1 MIRLTPIR
9 SALAALVLAGS
20 GVAATAQT
28 GAQGQAQGGKP
39 AATQAK
45 PAQAVPVQGKPTAQK
60 PAQGQ
65 AAQAKPAAAPA
76 ARPGGAQA
84 VLLATYGDWGAY
96 ATQGKD
102 KVCYALAQPKDRQP
116 ASLKRDP
123 GYLFVSFRP
132 SANVRNEIAVMM
144 GFPTK
149 EGGAAQA
156 VVGRTAYALIT
167 KDQNAWVK
175 NPAEEAQVIAALQK
189 GPGLVVKATSLK
201 GNQSTDRY
209 SLNGFGQA
217 LERARKEC
225 S

>member
-1 MIRLTPIR
+1 MIRLNPSRPVLVALI
-9 SALAALVLAGS
+9 LAASAQ
-20 GVAATAQT
+20 AAL
-28 GAQGQAQGGKP
+28 AQGQGQGQKP
-39 AATQAK
+39 QA
-45 PAQAVPVQGKPTAQK
+45 PASGQQK
-60 PAQGQ
+60 PAQGP
-65 AAQAKPAAAPA
+65 AAQARPGAAAKPAAAG
-76 ARPGGAQA
+76 PGGAQA

-96 ATQGKD
+96 ATPAGVKE
-102 KVCYALAQPKDRQP
+102 KICYALAQPKDRQP

-144 GFPTK
+144 GFPTR
-149 EGGAAQA
+149 EGGAAEA
-156 VVGRTAYALIT
+156 VIGRTTFALIT

-175 NPAEEAQVIAALQK
+175 NPAEEGQVIATLQK
-189 GPGLVVKATSLK
+189 GPSLVVKATSLR